1 MISVIIP
8 FYNEVESLPI
18 LVEALVS
25 QLNRLKKEYEIV
37 LVDDGSTDNSISN
50 LKTQMSKPSQTWSKL
65 QLKSKNFK
73 ILIHKKRK
81 GKGEALKT
89 GVENSSG
96 EILVFMDADLQDDPK
111 DLLKFL
117 EKIDQGYDLVNGIRT
132 KRQDNILVKTYSFF
146 AGIFLKTLLHS
157 PFSDINC
164 GFKVFKREVLRDFV
178 FYGNNFRFFPLFVY
192 YQGFKVDQ
200 VPVMNHPRQ
209 FGESKFGS
217 KKLIGGIL
225 DMLTAYFL
233 YKFSE
238 KPLHFFGILGGIIS
252 AIGFF
257 ILAYLTYQRIFYH
270 VLLYRRPI
278 LWLGILLV
286 VVGVQI
292 IATGIIGEL
301 IVYVNKKSQMS
312 NPKTQNHVRCDQNQI

>member
-8 FYNEVESLPI
+8 FYNEKESLPI
-18 LVEALVS
+18 LIEQLVNE
-25 QLNRLKKEYEIV
+25 LNKLKKEYEVV
-37 LVDDGSTDNSISN
+37 LVDDGSDDNKNSN
-50 LKTQMSKPSQTWSKL
+50 LKTQSISWETKL
-65 QLKSKNFK
+65 KLKSKNFK

-89 GVENSSG
+89 GVENAKG

-117 EKIDQGYDLVNGIRT
+117 KKIDEGYDFINGHRINRKDNFLVR
-132 KRQDNILVKTYSFF
+132 VYSM
-146 AGIFLKTLLHS
+146 AASWLLKTFLHS

-164 GFKVFKREVLRDFV
+164 GFKVFKREVLKEFV
-178 FYGNNFRFFPLFVY
+178 FYGNNFRFFPLFVF
-192 YQGFKVDQ
+192 YQGFKVTE
-200 VPVMNHPRQ
+200 VPVLNHSRK
-209 FGESKFGS
+209 FGKSKFGAQ
-217 KKLIGGIL
+217 KLFIGIF

-238 KPLHFFGILGGIIS
+238 KPLHFFGIFGGVIS
-252 AIGFF
+252 FVGFL
-257 ILAYLTYQRIFYH
+257 ILTVLAFERIFH
-270 VLLYRRPI
+270 NVLLYRRPI

-286 VVGVQI
+286 IVGIQI

-301 IVYVNKKSQMS
+301 IVYMNKKIQNLNLKSQ
-312 NPKTQNHVRCDQNQI
+312 NEN

>member
-8 FYNEVESLPI
+8 FYNEAESLPLLI
-18 LVEALVS
+18 ESLVNE
-25 QLNRLKKEYEIV
+25 LNRLKKKYEIV
-37 LVDDGSTDNSISN
+37 LVDDGSKDNFQFSCLAGRQAIFN
-50 LKTQMSKPSQTWSKL
+50 FQKNKKIKL
-65 QLKSKNFK
+65 
-73 ILIHKKRK
+73 ITHKKRK

-89 GVENSSG
+89 GIENSKG

-111 DLLKFL
+111 DLPEFL
-117 EKIDQGYDLVNGIRT
+117 AKIEEGYDFVNGIRT
-132 KRQDNILVKTYSFF
+132 KRQDNILVKTYSFI
-146 AGIFLKTLLHS
+146 AGFFLKTLLHS

-164 GFKVFKREVLRDFV
+164 GFKVFKKEVLNDFV

-192 YQGFKVDQ
+192 YQGFKVGQ

-209 FGESKFGS
+209 FGQSKFGS
-217 KKLIGGIL
+217 KKLIGGVF

-252 AIGFF
+252 MTGFLTLSY
-257 ILAYLTYQRIFYH
+257 LAYERIFH
-270 VLLYRRPI
+270 NVFLYRRPL

-301 IVYVNKKSQMS
+301 IVYLNKKQ
-312 NPKTQNHVRCDQNQI
+312 R